1 MNMDEVKKIVELA
14 RKIMLRDGYH
24 GPIVFVEGTEGK
36 VAVQLESFGNTNSE
50 RVRDMLKVGIKTA
63 IECHV
68 GELELI
74 VFVNE
79 AWMGTS
85 RDVLPSQDPKRKEML
100 MIHSLDARTQDEDM
114 QGFEV
119 IRDPKGQVVNLI
131 DWHHPASGGIK
142 GNLLQAFQEG
152 YQTVR
157 PILN

>member
-1 MNMDEVKKIVELA
+1 MNMDEVKKIAEIAKAL
-14 RKIMLRDGYH
+14 MLRDGYH
-24 GPIVFVEGTEGK
+24 APIVFVEGTNGK
-36 VAVQLESFGNTNSE
+36 VAVLLESFGNTNVE
-50 RVRDMLKVGIKTA
+50 RVRDMMKVGIKTA
-63 IECHV
+63 IECNV

-79 AWMGTS
+79 TWMS
-85 RDVLPSQDPKRKEML
+85 RNPDVLPSQDPQRQEML

-114 QGFEV
+114 RGFEV

-131 DWHHPASGGIK
+131 DWHQPASGGVK
-142 GNLLQAFQEG
+142 GNLLQAFQKG